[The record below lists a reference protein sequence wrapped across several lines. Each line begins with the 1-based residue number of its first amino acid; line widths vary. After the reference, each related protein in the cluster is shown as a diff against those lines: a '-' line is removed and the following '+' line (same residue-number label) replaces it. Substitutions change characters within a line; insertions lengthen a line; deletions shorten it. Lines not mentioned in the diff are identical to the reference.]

1 MKINDI
7 KNYINN
13 YIIQNGNVY
22 LKSNNQQ
29 VLDEET
35 IFKQRLLD

>member
-35 IFKQRLLD
+35 IFK